1 MPSWKKGSLS
11 LKGSRGEVKHAGII
25 GETRISMLLF
35 LRSLL
40 DNGIDS

>member
-1 MPSWKKGSLS
+1 MPSLKKESLF
-11 LKGSRGEVKHAGII
+11 LKVNKSDVEYAGII

-40 DNGIDS
+40 DNEINS